1 MQVGLL
7 TLEQKN
13 SLVGQLYLPDLYF
26 NPVEDKN
33 SNWIIST
40 EEMYNNTNPNF
51 IWVSTLP
58 LIEWVGAKPVIPSP
72 SPSQSGTTEYVGS

>member
-1 MQVGLL
+1 MQVGL
-7 TLEQKN
+7 
-13 SLVGQLYLPDLYF
+13 
-26 NPVEDKN
+26 
-33 SNWIIST
+33 WIIST
-40 EEMYNNTNPNF
+40 QEMYNNTNPNF